1 MKPIILV
8 AINDLELV
16 ENLLECA
23 RKVAPDVEWVFPTNP
38 LAKKAKVAACWYP
51 STSLLTDFPQLE
63 CLHSVGA
70 GEDNLGDLLSSG
82 LKIERIIDEDQKVGM
97 FEYALWGILYYQRD
111 MDKYHQDKALN
122 RWQARPQ
129 RAAKD
134 IKIGILGLGEIGRF
148 VATELASMGYQVSGW
163 SRSEKHIEGVEC
175 VHGEDVLTGMLGEL
189 DILVNLLPLN
199 DATVGILNNQLLSKL
214 PTKAALI
221 NCGRGD
227 HLIENDLESLL
238 SKDLLRGAI
247 LDVFKTEP
255 LPVEHSLW
263 ANQKVFITPHIAS
276 AATEQSIAKQVS
288 SVAVDYHNKA

>member
-1 MKPIILV
+1 MKPIILI
-8 AINDLELV
+8 AISDLELV
-16 ENLLECA
+16 DNLLECTP
-23 RKVAPDVEWVFPTNP
+23 KVTPDVEWVLPTNP
-38 LAKKAKVAACWYP
+38 LAKQAKVAACWYP
-51 STSLLTDFPQLE
+51 PESLLDDFPQLE

-82 LKIERIIDEDQKVGM
+82 LKIERIIDQDQKVGM
-97 FEYALWGILYYQRD
+97 FEYALWGVLYYQRD

-129 RAAKD
+129 RAAKG

-148 VATELASMGYQVSGW
+148 VATEFASMGYQVSGW

-175 VHGEDVLTGMLGEL
+175 VHGENALTDMLGEL

-276 AATEQSIAKQVS
+276 AATDQSIARQVS
-288 SVAVDYHNKA
+288 NVAVRYHDIV